1 MQIMDRDA
9 SITFAVQL
17 QRQLGELVKAYAL
30 CDQGCLAQNGVT
42 TAQSYTLLALP
53 EKGYLTMNELSE
65 TMALANS
72 TMTRMVDQLV
82 QKGLAQRKPDEEDR
96 RVVLAGLTDQGR
108 GVRRALE
115 QNLQNF
121 FGQVAARIQDDEH
134 PVILHALEQVTKL
147 VRTLALEDCCE

>member
-1 MQIMDRDA
+1 MDQDA

-42 TAQSYTLLALP
+42 TAQSYTLLSLP
-53 EKGYLTMNELSE
+53 EKGFLTMNGLSE

-82 QKGLAQRKPDEEDR
+82 QKGLVQRKPDDEDR
-96 RVVLAGLTDQGR
+96 RIVLVGLTEQGQDL
-108 GVRRALE
+108 RRTLE
-115 QNLQNF
+115 QNLHQF
-121 FGQVAARIQDDEH
+121 FGQVAARIQDNER
-134 PVILHALEQVTKL
+134 PLVLHALEQVTNL
-147 VRTLALEDCCE
+147 VKTAALGDCCE